1 MQLLSH
7 PLLAIVFLIAVLI
20 FVHELG
26 HFIVGRLCGIGV
38 EAFSIGFGPRMF
50 SFHRNGTTYQVAWLP
65 LGGYVK
71 FAGALPN
78 EEVAD
83 IHRGKEMYLASK
95 TRRFLTIAAGP
106 AANFL
111 LAIVIYTILGMAGL
125 EHAPSIVGTVR
136 PDSSAARSGLQAGD
150 RIIAINNQAVT
161 RWNELRDHIAAAPQQ
176 RLHLTVQ
183 RQQQELQL
191 ILVPDLVEGR
201 GIAGVGLDYEKPIIA
216 VPDPTSIAA
225 QQGLQTGDEITAI
238 QINNTTSAITTFSQ
252 LRTVLAATSADAIV
266 YLRLQR
272 HQREEVIFI
281 PPHSDYSL
289 LTLGIASSL
298 LTIEEAKP
306 PATTLLAGDHIV
318 AINAQA
324 VNDVYDIGTILS
336 THTQANAAMTV
347 IRNGEHL
354 QLNVTLAEH
363 ITQRIEGAAKVYTL
377 PITSVGKMFRPPFI
391 TERYPNP
398 LYALGFGVRET
409 FAKSGLVLSALFGLF
424 TGDVPLKALGGP
436 IMIAKVAGDSAKAGW
451 KIFCMTMAIISI
463 NLGLINLFPIPV
475 LDGGQL
481 VMVGMECVRRRRLSM
496 STIENYQR
504 VGFVMVM
511 CLVVLAF
518 YNDLS
523 RYWQTFLK
531 SMASFFD

>member
-26 HFIVGRLCGIGV
+26 HFIIGRLCGIGV
-38 EAFSIGFGPRMF
+38 ETFSIGFGPRLF
-50 SFHRNGTTYQVAWLP
+50 SFTRNGTVYQVAWLP

-83 IHRGKEMYLASK
+83 IHRGKEMHLASK
-95 TRRFLTIAAGP
+95 TRRSLTIAAGP
-106 AANFL
+106 VANFL
-111 LAIVIYTILGMAGL
+111 LAIFIYTILGLAGL

-136 PDSSAARSGLQAGD
+136 PDSPAAHSGLQAGD
-150 RIIAINNQAVT
+150 RITALDGDAVT

-176 RLHLTVQ
+176 RVQLTVQ

-191 ILVPDLVEGR
+191 TLVPDAEGER
-201 GIAGVGLDYEKPIIA
+201 GVAGIGLDYEKAIIA
-216 VPDPTSIAA
+216 VPHPDAIAA
-225 QQGLQTGDEITAI
+225 QQGLQRGDEIIAVQVAGEST
-238 QINNTTSAITTFSQ
+238 AITTFTQ
-252 LRTVLAATSADAIV
+252 LRAFFARLQPHTTVF
-266 YLRLQR
+266 LRLLR
-272 HQREEVIFI
+272 NEKETAAFI
-281 PPHSDYSL
+281 PPQPDMSL
-289 LTLGIASSL
+289 AQLGIASAL
-298 LTIEEAKP
+298 LTIKEAMP
-306 PATTLLAGDHIV
+306 PALALQPNDHIV
-318 AINAQA
+318 AVGKHRID
-324 VNDVYDIGTILS
+324 DVYDLS
-336 THTQANAAMTV
+336 TALREQQQATAVFTV
-347 IRNGEHL
+347 IRNGEERRL
-354 QLNVTLAEH
+354 DVQLEEH
-363 ITQRIEGAAKVYTL
+363 ITQRVEGAVKIYTL
-377 PITSVGKMFRPPFI
+377 PATFIGTMFRPPAI
-391 TERYPNP
+391 VERYPDP
-398 LYALGFGVRET
+398 LSALGFGVRET
-409 FAKSGLVLSALFGLF
+409 VSKSALVLSSLFGLF

-451 KIFCMTMAIISI
+451 KFFCLTMAIISI

-496 STIENYQR
+496 GTIENYQR

-531 SMASFFD
+531 SVAGFFD